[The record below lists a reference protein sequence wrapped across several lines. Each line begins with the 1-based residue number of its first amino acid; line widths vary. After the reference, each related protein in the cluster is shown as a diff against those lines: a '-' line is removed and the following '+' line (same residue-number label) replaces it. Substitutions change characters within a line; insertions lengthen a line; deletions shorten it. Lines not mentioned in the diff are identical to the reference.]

1 MCEKHGLFAM
11 KKTIISLHL
20 TDVFNQ
26 LNIQILEN
34 GLFRG
39 DRSWFYNDVISDFN
53 RLYFII
59 DGRGFLEDK
68 TGKYPLLPGKL
79 YLIPAGTQYTYRCP
93 DFVEKF
99 YIHFQL
105 PLFPGKDL
113 FDGVETFLSMDYSP
127 EFLEKLLGGL
137 NQGSLCGL
145 LAFKSTLTDLIRQF
159 LQIYEQDIPS
169 YLSQTITG
177 YHSQEAVIRYVEKHL
192 SNRLKISEIA
202 AFLNRPYHEVSRD
215 FFRDTR
221 IGLKAYIDRLL
232 LQKAKYLLLTTDRT
246 ISEIAE
252 ELNFS
257 DAYYFSRFFKKF
269 ETVPPKEY
277 RKRHEDHS

>member
-1 MCEKHGLFAM
+1 M
-11 KKTIISLHL
+11 KKTILSLHL

-26 LNIQILEN
+26 LNVQILEN

-68 TGKYPLLPGKL
+68 MGRYPLLPGKL

-113 FDGVETFLSMDYSP
+113 FDGVKTFLSMDYPS
-127 EFLEKLLGGL
+127 ELLERLLNAL
-137 NQGSLCGL
+137 SQGSLSGL
-145 LAFKSTLTDLIRQF
+145 LSFQSDLTNLIQKF
-159 LQIYEQDIPS
+159 LQIYEQNTPS
-169 YLSQTITG
+169 CLNQTING
-177 YHSQEAVIRYVEKHL
+177 YHRQEAVIRYVEKHL

-202 AFLNRPYHEVSRD
+202 ASLHRPYHELSRD
-215 FFRDTR
+215 FLRDTG
-221 IGLKAYIDRLL
+221 IGLKVYIDRLL

-252 ELNFS
+252 ELNFN

-269 ETVPPKEY
+269 ENVPPREY